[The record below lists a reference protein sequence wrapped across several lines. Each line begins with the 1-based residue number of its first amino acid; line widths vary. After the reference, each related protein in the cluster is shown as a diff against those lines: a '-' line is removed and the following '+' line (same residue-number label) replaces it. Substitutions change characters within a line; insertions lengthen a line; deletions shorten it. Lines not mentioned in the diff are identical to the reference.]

1 MLTVL
6 MMKMC
11 YCSLDGNSILGKPMV
26 SPPFG
31 FRWERHFF
39 LHVSLALLYF
49 FSGQILTISFSYPPK
64 GAEGADRGD
73 FQATFH
79 HLSALLVNQTDPR
92 ELKSCQRDSHLQE
105 GL

>member
-6 MMKMC
+6 VMKMC

-64 GAEGADRGD
+64 GAEGADRGGSQD
-73 FQATFH
+73 NFH
-79 HLSALLVNQTDPR
+79 HLSVYLVNWRGSR
-92 ELKSCQRDSHLQE
+92 EL
-105 GL
+105 